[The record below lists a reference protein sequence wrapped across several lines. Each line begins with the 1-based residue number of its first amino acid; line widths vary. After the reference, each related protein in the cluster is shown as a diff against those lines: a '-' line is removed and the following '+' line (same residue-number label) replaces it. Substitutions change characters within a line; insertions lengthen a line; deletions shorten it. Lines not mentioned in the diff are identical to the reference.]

1 MEDADEAVLD
11 RLGEDITKAL
21 ETCDDAETRY
31 HIRSAAQRVII
42 ARGDAAPDAGR

>member
-1 MEDADEAVLD
+1 MENADEAVLD

-42 ARGDAAPDAGR
+42 AREDGSREAVR